1 MRRCQVSGGDADEET
16 RASSRRRLPA
26 CMAVGRGCV
35 IDRRGIAIIR
45 RYKGVS
51 EVSAQTRFGVWR
63 DWERWDEM
71 WDVGGNVDL
80 SVSRS
85 LSRRSNITLTTNRC
99 GDGDRN
105 NNNTP
110 HGSTRQS
117 TRTHLRPVWRT

>member
-51 EVSAQTRFGVWR
+51 EVSAQTRFGGTGR
-63 DWERWDEM
+63 GGMRCGM
-71 WDVGGNVDL
+71 WVETSTCLSLDL
-80 SVSRS
+80 SPEDP
-85 LSRRSNITLTTNRC
+85 TL
-99 GDGDRN
+99 
-105 NNNTP
+105 
-110 HGSTRQS
+110 H
-117 TRTHLRPVWRT
+117 